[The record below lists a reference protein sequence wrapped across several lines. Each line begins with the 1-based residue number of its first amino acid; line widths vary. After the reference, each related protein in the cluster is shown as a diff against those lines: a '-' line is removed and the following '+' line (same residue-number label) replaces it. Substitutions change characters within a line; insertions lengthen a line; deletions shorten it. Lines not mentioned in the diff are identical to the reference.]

1 MNDWTNEHVAGYQ
14 PHSQNGVGSAP
25 TGPGLGI
32 DVDLAALGAP
42 LFSAAG

>member
-1 MNDWTNEHVAGYQ
+1 MNDWTNEHIAGHQ
-14 PHSQNGVGSAP
+14 PHSQNGFGSAP
-25 TGPGLGI
+25 TTPGLGV